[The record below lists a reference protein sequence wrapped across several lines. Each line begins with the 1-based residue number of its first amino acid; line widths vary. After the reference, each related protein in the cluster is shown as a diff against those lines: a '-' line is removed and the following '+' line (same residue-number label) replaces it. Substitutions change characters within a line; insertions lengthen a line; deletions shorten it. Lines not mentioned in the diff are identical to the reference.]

1 MLFDGVAK
9 FYGEFSKLVFRSLS
23 VWFTAK
29 LPNLA
34 ANFFDSSFGV
44 GGHCK
49 SLVQLI
55 PSEKYTAYCMSEPA
69 GGPFRAKSSYSRD
82 SRRLRVAT

>member
-1 MLFDGVAK
+1 
-9 FYGEFSKLVFRSLS
+9 
-23 VWFTAK
+23 VWFAAK
-29 LPNLA
+29 LPNSA

-69 GGPFRAKSSYSRD
+69 GGRFEQNLPT
-82 SRRLRVAT
+82 VATQGGSG